1 MIVNCLFTPHHD
13 LPIQQREARK
23 YFGCSTL
30 NGLELENLGGQV
42 TRYFHWKKKLVDVSN
57 AHTVDM

>member
-1 MIVNCLFTPHHD
+1 MICLSM
-13 LPIQQREARK
+13 QREARK
-23 YFGCSTL
+23 HFGCSTL